1 MQSIKGGELMK
12 KIILSVLLT
21 VALVGFIQAQNN
33 KNACGSVED
42 LSDAQKFEKAI
53 RCKNDIKENQQHPLY
68 PIKSD
73 SSPVYVVHLS
83 ESSCNKFKNED
94 LWVTLLSELQDVYKS
109 KPAEFGQLENRLKK
123 LIGLKE
129 KDTYRCLTILQTSF
143 DSLEQP
149 SKGEPDYPFTKLGFT
164 CDWYYG
170 DGCRYGLREFTLKK
184 KAEKIISY
192 EINNCSIENLL
203 GEKCQIH

>member
-1 MQSIKGGELMK
+1 MK
-12 KIILSVLLT
+12 KIILSFLFVS
-21 VALVGFIQAQNN
+21 AFVGFTQAQNN
-33 KNACGSVED
+33 DNKCGIVEE
-42 LSDAQKFEKAI
+42 LSDAQKFEKAVN
-53 RCKNDIKENQQHPLY
+53 CKSDIKENQKHSLY

-73 SSPVYVVHLS
+73 SSPVYVLNLS
-83 ESSCNKFKNED
+83 GSSCNDFKNENG
-94 LWVTLLSELQDVYKS
+94 LWVTLLSELQSVYQS
-109 KPAEFGQLENRLKK
+109 KPAEFVQLENRLKK

-129 KDTYRCLTILQTSF
+129 NDTYHCLTVLKTSF
-143 DSLEQP
+143 NLLEQP
-149 SKGEPDYPFTKLGFT
+149 SKGTSGYPFTALGFT

-203 GEKCQIH
+203 GAKCQIN